1 MDVTFLLKIAG
12 AGFLIA
18 AAYQLLQ
25 KSGRDEMALM
35 LSLGG
40 IVAVLLFLV
49 GKVGE
54 LFVEIRT
61 VFGLRRTCFLWRG
74 WPCAPSAPF

>member
-1 MDVTFLLKIAG
+1 MDITFLLKIAG

-18 AAYQLLQ
+18 AAYQILQ

-54 LFVEIRT
+54 LFVEIRS
-61 VFGLRRTCFLWRG
+61 VFGL
-74 WPCAPSAPF
+74 